1 MEARVRKNMVLGIL
15 GDFILRYALIKVTN
29 DSPISSEIFFF
40 GASREP
46 SFLGLKKDSC

>member
-29 DSPISSEIFFF
+29 DSPISSEIFSLERVGNHRFW
-40 GASREP
+40 
-46 SFLGLKKDSC
+46 D